1 MATDQYQ
8 NWHAHED
15 STISD
20 RDSDEIRL
28 YTPAS
33 STYKTDSED
42 EPALSEDH
50 QSDWED
56 SPSHQPTEVL
66 PEQLQE
72 DKPHHHANSFHQRQ
86 ITINHGETPIHGT
99 YPLFDLLSL
108 STTTGDIHVVII
120 PQQASPFGRD
130 RPARLKISSAGGG
143 DVRVDFRG
151 AAAAGSGIIP
161 PPRSYNADIQTTTG
175 SITGT
180 IPFSANVR
188 LATATGAINTVLVPL
203 VTERVFP
210 RFPSITSLSRTGCQL
225 ICVAEPV
232 TVLPLEYGQDVGVEI
247 AAPMGRGN
255 HISSGGSL
263 HIKYPRVWAGRV
275 NLRACTG
282 CMVGGRL
289 VRASPGEGV
298 KEWDIQR
305 DGKERWWGSKEME
318 VSLETSGAA
327 MFTVG

>member
-1 MATDQYQ
+1 MATDQYH

-28 YTPAS
+28 YTPTS
-33 STYKTDSED
+33 SITCKTDSED
-42 EPALSEDH
+42 EPALSEDD
-50 QSDWED
+50 QSDLED
-56 SPSHQPTEVL
+56 SPPHQP
-66 PEQLQE
+66 QE
-72 DKPHHHANSFHQRQ
+72 DKPHHHDNSFHKRQ

-130 RPARLKISSAGGG
+130 RPARLQISSAGGG
-143 DVRVDFRG
+143 DVRVDFR
-151 AAAAGSGIIP
+151 AAAGSGIPP

-203 VTERVFP
+203 VTERVLP

-225 ICVAEPV
+225 IFVAEPV
-232 TVLPLEYGQDVGVEI
+232 AVLPLEHGQDAGVEI

-263 HIKYPRVWAGRV
+263 HIKYPRAWAGRV
-275 NLRACTG
+275 NLSACTG

-298 KEWDIQR
+298 KKWDIQR

-318 VSLETSGAA
+318 VSLETRGAA